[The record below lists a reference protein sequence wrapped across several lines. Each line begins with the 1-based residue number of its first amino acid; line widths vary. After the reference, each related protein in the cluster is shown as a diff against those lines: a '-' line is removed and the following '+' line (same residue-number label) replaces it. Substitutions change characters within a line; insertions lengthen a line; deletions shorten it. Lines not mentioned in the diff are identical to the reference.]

1 MKVRKGFVTNS
12 SSSSFI
18 IAKKDVDPDF
28 LINTVLKEL
37 YYGLQ
42 GDEPYNPAEL
52 LENDEAVPFGIFSA
66 RIDQGRAYPVED
78 PNGDYYFIYNNDFE
92 RFDWEI
98 VRGILNKYGLKWEF
112 GYCD

>member
-98 VRGILNKYGLKWEF
+98 VREILNKHGLKWEF